1 MITDEQVNSFI
12 AFVLTTQTPV
22 SDVREDV
29 RKALEAYEQSKWI
42 SLNDGL
48 PENGVYVLWRCTELD
63 MTEEREHFRITACFN
78 NRPPKMGAV
87 KFTHWQPLPEF
98 KE

>member
-1 MITDEQVNSFI
+1 MITDEQVNCFI

-29 RKALEAYEQSKWI
+29 RKALEAYEKSKWI
-42 SLNDGL
+42 SVNDSL
-48 PENGVYVLWRCTELD
+48 PESGVYVLWRCTELD
-63 MTEEREHFRITACFN
+63 MTEKREHFRITACFN
-78 NRPPKMGAV
+78 NRPPKMYAV
-87 KFTHWQPLPEF
+87 EFTHWQYLPEF

>member
-1 MITDEQVNSFI
+1 MITDEQIEIVTE
-12 AFVLTTQTPV
+12 LLLD
-22 SDVREDV
+22 SDLCQEDV
-29 RKALEAYEQSKWI
+29 LKALEAYEQSKWI
-42 SLNDGL
+42 SVNDSL
-48 PENGVYVLWRCTELD
+48 PESGVYVLWRCTELD

-78 NRPPKMGAV
+78 NRPPKMYLV

>member
-1 MITDEQVNSFI
+1 MITDEQVK
-12 AFVLTTQTPV
+12 LV
-22 SDVREDV
+22 SKIYHDYSGYVVVDENAM

-42 SLNDGL
+42 SVNDSL

-63 MTEEREHFRITACFN
+63 MTEKRDHFRITACFN
-78 NRPPKMGAV
+78 NRPPKMYAV
-87 KFTHWQPLPEF
+87 TFTHWQYLPEF